1 MREHV
6 RLGRIAGIAVGFNW
20 TLLVIAGLLAFGLG
34 GNRFPADA
42 PGYTKLAY
50 GMAGLLT
57 ALAFLAGLLAH
68 ELSHALVAR
77 HEGLKVDGI
86 VLWLMGGYTRI
97 SEDPKTPGS
106 EFRIS
111 AAGPFVSLLVG
122 IGCALA
128 ALIGEQVGLGRLP
141 VDVLIWLGSIN
152 ILLAVF
158 NMLPGAPLDGGK
170 VLHAA
175 VWARTGNRYK
185 ASRISGRGG
194 RVVGAAVMT
203 SGLVLVATGH
213 MALIDAVW
221 FGFVGWF
228 LIKASQAEE
237 TNAVVQQSL
246 DGLRAADVMTPS
258 VVGPGWFTV
267 DAFLREFS
275 GSPRPPA
282 YLVEQWGGGI
292 AGVVPT
298 ASLEAVPALYRG
310 TVRAVDSAIL
320 IPQLPVF
327 PPDAAAGQVV
337 GTMAERDANWALV
350 VASER
355 IVGILSLETIPLI
368 ADHVRQSRPAT
379 VSATAAVG

>member
-6 RLGRIAGIAVGFNW
+6 RLGRIAGIAVGLNW

-42 PGYTKLAY
+42 PGYTKMAY
-50 GMAGLLT
+50 GIAGVLT

-97 SEDPKTPGS
+97 SEEPKSPGS

-128 ALIGEQVGLGRLP
+128 ALVGEQVGLGRLP
-141 VDVLIWLGSIN
+141 VDVLVWLGSIN

-175 VWARTGNRYK
+175 VWARTGNRHK

-194 RVVGAAVMT
+194 RVVGGAVMT
-203 SGLVLVATGH
+203 AGLVLVATGH

-228 LIKASQAEE
+228 LIRASQAEE
-237 TNAVVQQSL
+237 TNAVVQESL
-246 DGLRAADVMTPS
+246 DGLRAADVMTPA

-298 ASLEAVPALYRG
+298 ATLEAVAAVYRG
-310 TVRAVDSAIL
+310 TVRAVDSAIP

-337 GTMAERDANWALV
+337 GTMAERDARWALV

-368 ADHVRQSRPAT
+368 ADHLRQSRMAT
-379 VSATAAVG
+379 VGASAAVG